1 MELLKYILGRLGRA
15 MISLFLVAVIVFLL
29 MRLLP
34 VDTYFGDRKDKMSDE
49 TKQAILQDLGLLDP
63 LHVQLVNYF
72 KDLLHGDLGKSITYY
87 AGKPVWTVIQP
98 KISYSLR
105 FGAASL
111 VLSLVLGIGMGI
123 LMVRTR
129 GKLPDIL
136 GNSFIMAINAV
147 PSAVY
152 YLFLQFL
159 GTKALNIGMIYKEGQ
174 ILTCILPVISMS
186 LGGIASYAMW
196 TRRYMMDQINSD
208 YVKLARAKGLNDKQ
222 IMVRHVLRNAFAPM
236 AQNLPL
242 SIIFTISG
250 SLYVESLYSIPGMG
264 SLLINAIKA
273 QDNPLVQCLVMFYAI
288 LSVVGMLL
296 GDLAMMVCDPRITLT
311 KKGGRR

>member
-1 MELLKYILGRLGRA
+1 
-15 MISLFLVAVIVFLL
+15 
-29 MRLLP
+29 
-34 VDTYFGDRKDKMSDE
+34 
-49 TKQAILQDLGLLDP
+49 
-63 LHVQLVNYF
+63 
-72 KDLLHGDLGKSITYY
+72 
-87 AGKPVWTVIQP
+87 
-98 KISYSLR
+98 
-105 FGAASL
+105 
-111 VLSLVLGIGMGI
+111 
-123 LMVRTR
+123 
-129 GKLPDIL
+129 
-136 GNSFIMAINAV
+136 
-147 PSAVY
+147 
-152 YLFLQFL
+152 
-159 GTKALNIGMIYKEGQ
+159 
-174 ILTCILPVISMS
+174 
-186 LGGIASYAMW
+186 MW